1 MTNRTL
7 FLLLFIML
15 SVSALYSQPDS
26 TNRRY
31 INLPRPTANL
41 PFSDGVLVG
50 TTLYLSGR
58 LGLDPQSGKAPTSVD
73 EEVRNIFDGLSKALQ
88 EARMT
93 MDDLVYVEVF
103 CTDLTLYAQ
112 FNTIYRSYFAKN
124 FPARAFIG
132 ANALLFGAHF
142 EVKAIAVK

>member
-1 MTNRTL
+1 MTNRAL

-15 SVSALYSQPDS
+15 SVTQLFSQPDS

-31 INLPRPTANL
+31 INLPRPVANL

-50 TTLYLSGR
+50 NTLYLSGR
-58 LGLDPQSGKAPTSVD
+58 LGLDPQSSKVPTSVD
-73 EEVRNIFDGLSKALQ
+73 EEVRNIFDGLTRTLQ
-88 EARMT
+88 EARMST
-93 MDDLVYVEVF
+93 DDLVYVEVF
-103 CTDLTLYAQ
+103 CTDLTFYSQ
-112 FNTIYRSYFAKN
+112 FNAIYRSYFAKN